1 MIDNYCCAFGAF
13 AELRHAPKGAETTLP
28 SRILATPQ
36 SQEHDGPRERSC
48 GGGRLS

>member
-1 MIDNYCCAFGAF
+1 VIDNSCCAFGAS
-13 AELRHAPKGAETTLP
+13 AEPHRSSEGAETTLP
-28 SRILATPQ
+28 SRILATPH